1 MNATR
6 KRDSVAAG
14 KPAPATTTGGQRG
27 LVIDVCG
34 TVPRVP
40 RSEIRRWSRTILRR
54 LNRPRAELSLA
65 FVTDPAIREL
75 NRRYRNRDTPT
86 DVLSFPLADEVCPD
100 LLGDVVISVDT
111 LRRQA
116 RQRKRSVADELLR
129 LLIHGILHLLGYD
142 HEVSP
147 AEARRMRR
155 MERETKAAVRGVD
168 AAGSRRSA

>member
-1 MNATR
+1 M
-6 KRDSVAAG
+6 
-14 KPAPATTTGGQRG
+14 
-27 LVIDVCG
+27 
-34 TVPRVP
+34 
-40 RSEIRRWSRTILRR
+40 
-54 LNRPRAELSLA
+54 
-65 FVTDPAIREL
+65 TDPAIREL

-116 RQRKRSVADELLR
+116 RQCKRSVADELLR

-147 AEARRMRR
+147 AEAKRMRKA
-155 MERETKAAVRGVD
+155 EREMKAVVRDVKAA
-168 AAGSRRSA
+168 ASRRSA